1 MGHLTEEAGVRVDIS
16 NIGEMPF
23 PLEQGISLAPGFA
36 TSVGMRKVRE
46 RMAAYVRIVLCK
58 LHLVPIYMFT
68 ESVTYIRKQL
78 ILFL

>member
-1 MGHLTEEAGVRVDIS
+1 MELNIEQSEYVGHLTEKAGVRVDIS

-46 RMAAYVRIVLCK
+46 SMAAYLRIVSCE
-58 LHLVPIYMFT
+58 LHLIPYMFT
-68 ESVTYIRKQL
+68 E
-78 ILFL
+78 